1 MGYGMGGHKRVL
13 LAFAGIVTIGH
24 GGGCGDSGAGTGTA
38 SGTSN
43 LTTSGGTTSE
53 DSTTAVPGTSSTS
66 VPTPTSSTTVE
77 DPTTTT
83 MDTFEMVTDPG
94 SGGVIMTTTTNDT
107 DETTGAPEPVCGDG
121 NVDPGEECD
130 EGPANADEGT
140 CTLGCLLPV
149 CGDGFVQAG
158 EACDDGNAID
168 DDACVAGCE
177 LNVCGDGFVGPGE
190 ACDDPLDPL
199 CTDECALASC
209 GDVKVQPGEEC
220 DDGNDVD
227 TDECLSTC
235 LAAKCGDGAVQ
246 EAVEVCDD
254 GNADET
260 DACTSLC
267 AAPTCDD
274 GIKSGAETDVDCG
287 GACMPCG
294 IGKGCTKGAEC
305 GSFFCKEGLCAVPA
319 NCQEIHT
326 SSPKAPNGLYTIDID
341 GAGAEPEMTVECEM
355 TIDGGG
361 WTLVQRTV
369 WDPAKTAA
377 LLTGY
382 ADWHSKTI
390 GAPNPG
396 EGYRMAGRLWDDIN
410 LKQRHMLVHRARKA
424 TGESCDPLFYVGTEG
439 ALAVD
444 PVTTT
449 LTGLKASV
457 NMINSTIL
465 STLDSGPGMSCV
477 ASQKGAP
484 WFYSACCSTCPTY
497 AGNYWPEPHP
507 MANYLSV
514 PDQFA
519 SVLNT
524 VCEGAAVATSI
535 GYTGINDMA
544 YYLR

>member
-1 MGYGMGGHKRVL
+1 VSNSWELGP
-13 LAFAGIVTIGH
+13 FAG
-24 GGGCGDSGAGTGTA
+24 
-38 SGTSN
+38 
-43 LTTSGGTTSE
+43 
-53 DSTTAVPGTSSTS
+53 
-66 VPTPTSSTTVE
+66 
-77 DPTTTT
+77 
-83 MDTFEMVTDPG
+83 
-94 SGGVIMTTTTNDT
+94 
-107 DETTGAPEPVCGDG
+107 
-121 NVDPGEECD
+121 
-130 EGPANADEGT
+130 
-140 CTLGCLLPV
+140 
-149 CGDGFVQAG
+149 
-158 EACDDGNAID
+158 
-168 DDACVAGCE
+168 
-177 LNVCGDGFVGPGE
+177 
-190 ACDDPLDPL
+190 
-199 CTDECALASC
+199 
-209 GDVKVQPGEEC
+209 DVY
-220 DDGNDVD
+220 DNGNDVD

-267 AAPTCDD
+267 AAPACDD

-305 GSFFCKEGLCAVPA
+305 GSFFCKEGQCAVPA

-382 ADWHSKTI
+382 ADWHNKTI
-390 GAPNPG
+390 GTPNPG
-396 EGYRMAGRLWDDIN
+396 DGYRMAGRLWDDIN
-410 LKQRHMLVHRARKA
+410 LKQRHMLIHRARKA
-424 TGESCDPLFYVGTEG
+424 TGESCQPLFYVGTEG